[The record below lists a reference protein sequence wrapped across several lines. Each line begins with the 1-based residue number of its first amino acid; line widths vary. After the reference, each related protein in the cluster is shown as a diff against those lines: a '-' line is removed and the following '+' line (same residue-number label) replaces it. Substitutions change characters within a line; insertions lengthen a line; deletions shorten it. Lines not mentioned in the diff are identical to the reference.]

1 VYPALIQFCSAVM
14 SDCGAPP
21 AGGGIAFPDVSF
33 MRVTDSCASVRL
45 ELRADFFVKS
55 A

>member
-21 AGGGIAFPDVSF
+21 EGGGIAFPDFSC
-33 MRVTDSCASVRL
+33 MRAADSCASVRL
-45 ELRADFFVKS
+45 ELSDDFFVKS

>member
-1 VYPALIQFCSAVM
+1 VYPALIQFCNAVM

-21 AGGGIAFPDVSF
+21 EGGGIAAPDVIC
-33 MRVTDSCASVRL
+33 MRATDSCASVRL
-45 ELRADFFVKS
+45 ELSDDFFVKS